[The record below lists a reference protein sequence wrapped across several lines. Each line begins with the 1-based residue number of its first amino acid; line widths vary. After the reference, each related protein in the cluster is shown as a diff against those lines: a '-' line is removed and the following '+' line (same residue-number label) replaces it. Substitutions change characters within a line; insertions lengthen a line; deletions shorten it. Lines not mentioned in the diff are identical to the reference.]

1 MNMQA
6 GAPPD
11 DFTIKGQ
18 NWGFPTY
25 NWKKMEEDHFD
36 WWRQRFH
43 QMTNYFDA
51 FRIDHILGFFRIWS
65 IPVDAVEGIL
75 GRFIPALPVTVP
87 EFGESGLW
95 FDYDRFCKPYIT
107 DQILGFIFSEHA
119 EFVKAHFL
127 QKNNRDGYDLVDAYD
142 TQRKI
147 EAYFSEASETNDFIK
162 QGLYDLI
169 TNVIL
174 YEEPGFDRQRFH
186 FRILMES
193 TFSFQHLDENTK
205 SKLKELYVDYFY
217 RRQDEFWKHEALK
230 KLPAL
235 KEATRM
241 LVCGEDLGM
250 VPHSVPEVMQQLGIL
265 SLEIQRMPKNPKTEF
280 FHPKDAPYLSVIT
293 PSSHDM
299 STIRGWWEENREKTQ
314 RFFNSVLGEWNEAP
328 YFCEP
333 WINRAII
340 LQHLYSPAMWSI
352 FQLQDILGMSETLRR
367 ENPHEERINDPA
379 NASHYWNYRMHLNLE
394 ELIRE
399 DAFNAEFKEYI
410 SNSGRGES

>member
-1 MNMQA
+1 MVGSWVCFTGRA
-6 GAPPD
+6 LGPEGCSRYICSTVHVPFLSLVVTD
-11 DFTIKGQ
+11 DSSPF
-18 NWGFPTY
+18 
-25 NWKKMEEDHFD
+25 
-36 WWRQRFH
+36 
-43 QMTNYFDA
+43 A
-51 FRIDHILGFFRIWS
+51 FQKRYEFLADCTG
-65 IPVDAVEGIL
+65 PV
-75 GRFIPALPVTVP
+75 
-87 EFGESGLW
+87 
-95 FDYDRFCKPYIT
+95 
-107 DQILGFIFSEHA
+107 Q
-119 EFVKAHFL
+119 HFL

-410 SNSGRGES
+410 SNSGRGEL